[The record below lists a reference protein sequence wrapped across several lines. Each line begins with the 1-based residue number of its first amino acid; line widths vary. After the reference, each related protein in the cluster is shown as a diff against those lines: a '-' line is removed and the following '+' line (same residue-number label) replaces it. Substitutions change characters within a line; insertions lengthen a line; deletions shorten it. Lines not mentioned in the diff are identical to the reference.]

1 VSSLESKHRLRPGTV
16 AAATVEPPP
25 PHRGLPAACPQQRVP
40 VPSKPPPPGVPPCP
54 PSGLLVIVRPRLHL
68 SLATR
73 SPVGKSAGSGQTSA
87 DARAPPEQL
96 RCGGGPP
103 TGLQAVREDLCRPS
117 AQRHDNHHQ
126 RHLGQAASHIERGV
140 EGMRFFYPSFCVRSG
155 CADPHPCSQ
164 EGLTDSSGCYCRP
177 SAVMPIWSQL
187 QACPLWVDRPG
198 TPLTVPRAPCVEP
211 RRSSRRVTRAT
222 SVDELFRG
230 CGRRRCGRRQGR
242 PVRHCYWTRISCHRT
257 GRAGRV
263 GDPGGALLWT
273 CPFP

>member
-1 VSSLESKHRLRPGTV
+1 
-16 AAATVEPPP
+16 
-25 PHRGLPAACPQQRVP
+25 
-40 VPSKPPPPGVPPCP
+40 
-54 PSGLLVIVRPRLHL
+54 VIARPRLHL

-96 RCGGGPP
+96 RCGGGAP

-140 EGMRFFYPSFCVRSG
+140 EGMRFFYPSFCVGSG

-187 QACPLWVDRPG
+187 QAGPPMGRSTGHSLHRCPRSVRRAATLVETRYPG
-198 TPLTVPRAPCVEP
+198 YV
-211 RRSSRRVTRAT
+211 SRRAV
-222 SVDELFRG
+222 
-230 CGRRRCGRRQGR
+230 QGVR
-242 PVRHCYWTRISCHRT
+242 P
-257 GRAGRV
+257 A
-263 GDPGGALLWT
+263 ALR
-273 CPFP
+273 